1 MSVRLATI
9 TTGPRRQWKQTRLQ
23 QTNVCH
29 LFPNSFI
36 RLLSSSCGMIH
47 LNENSLRNVG
57 IFSASYISETL
68 LMFVSTFQNLVKLFA
83 FPFYFSKRKGFDAKY
98 LFL

>member
-9 TTGPRRQWKQTRLQ
+9 TTGPWRQWKQTRLQ

-36 RLLSSSCGMIH
+36 RLLSSSCGMIR
-47 LNENSLRNVG
+47 LNENSLRNVS
-57 IFSASYISETL
+57 IFSVSYISETL
-68 LMFVSTFQNLVKLFA
+68 LMYYISKLVKLFA
-83 FPFYFSKRKGFDAKY
+83 FPFYFTKRKGFDAKY